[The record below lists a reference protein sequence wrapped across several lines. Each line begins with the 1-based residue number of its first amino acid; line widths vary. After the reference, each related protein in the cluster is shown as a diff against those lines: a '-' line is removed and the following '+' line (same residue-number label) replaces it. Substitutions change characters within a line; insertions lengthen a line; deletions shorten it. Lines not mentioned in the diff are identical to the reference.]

1 MASDKK
7 EIFLASRFEEF
18 KEIREKLV
26 NEIAEYDFMQAID
39 LNNNQASSRSPIEE
53 CLLHVRKSE
62 IMILLLGET
71 YGSEPKGETKSYTHL
86 EYDEACKK
94 SSNTRV
100 LVFCIGKSYQNGIEY
115 SKTDEKMRVWQQDIE
130 DNFRSSMF
138 SSSED
143 IDEIV
148 NHIMINLHT
157 EIFKLL
163 SENKFMLTDNEMS
176 QLTNK
181 SEYEEALIKE
191 VVGFLQEKSEQK
203 KNEIEMLQTTV
214 LKYLPE
220 HYSNPIPSTADEI
233 IQFLVNLSY
242 INKNIP
248 IICVLRELE
257 KKYNYPVEIKDYLHY
272 LTETKY
278 KDHECECLENKQVK
292 ERAFLIEFYRK
303 EHDTFTINIWEF
315 FNNKFIKISQ
325 FRIKEIIY
333 DSGIKDFFDELTRF
347 FNQTKYRNVNIHLE
361 IILPLE
367 ILAKG
372 IKSWNYSGKYEDQQV
387 ISTYKYTLRIQ
398 ERFRKFDVMWENKWT
413 NIEQNNTLI
422 ENKHVFVSS
431 KYNKEI
437 SGANLCVLSEEKVE
451 DIVAVLR
458 DIDQNNISIA
468 LLHLSDKIDVIKCN
482 KLYSKTVKECKES
495 IGDYIRENR
504 DENNPDLL
512 FLFDDPQRVP
522 EEWKEED
529 ECYYE

>member
-1 MASDKK
+1 MGSNKK
-7 EIFLASRFEEF
+7 EIFLASRFKEF
-18 KEIREKLV
+18 EEIRIKLV
-26 NEIAEYDFMQAID
+26 KNINKYPFMEAVD
-39 LNNNQASSRSPIEE
+39 LNDNQASPNSPLEE
-53 CLLHVRKSE
+53 SLLRARKSE
-62 IMILLLGET
+62 VMILLVGET
-71 YGSEPKGETKSYTHL
+71 YGTIPNGETKSYTHL
-86 EYDEACKK
+86 EYSEAIKK
-94 SSNTRV
+94 ESNTDV
-100 LVFCIGKSYQNGIEY
+100 LTYCIGKAYAGGN
-115 SKTDEKMRVWQQDIE
+115 
-130 DNFRSSMF
+130 
-138 SSSED
+138 
-143 IDEIV
+143 IV
-148 NHIMINLHT
+148 C
-157 EIFKLL
+157 
-163 SENKFMLTDNEMS
+163 SENDENLRQWQKELPGKRLSIYEDPSDVDGIVENIMVHLISLVYKQTPEEALLTFKDE
-176 QLTNK
+176 
-181 SEYEEALIKE
+181 EHEEALIKDL
-191 VVGFLQEKSEQK
+191 VIFLQEKSEQK
-203 KNEIEMLQTTV
+203 KNEIEMLQMTV

-248 IICVLRELE
+248 IICVLQELE

-325 FRIKEIIY
+325 FHIKEITY
-333 DSGIKDFFDELTRF
+333 DSGIKDFFDELERF
-347 FNQTKYRNVNIHLE
+347 FNQIKYRHVNINLE

-372 IKSWNYSGKYEDQQV
+372 IKSWRYSGKYEDQQV

-398 ERFRKFDVMWENKWT
+398 ERFRQFDAMWENKWT

-422 ENKHVFVSS
+422 DNKHVFVSS

-451 DIVAVLR
+451 DIIAVLR

-468 LLHLSDKIDVIKCN
+468 LLHLSDKIDVNKYN
-482 KLYSKTVKECKES
+482 KLYTKTVKECKES

-512 FLFDDPQRVP
+512 FLFDDPQRIP